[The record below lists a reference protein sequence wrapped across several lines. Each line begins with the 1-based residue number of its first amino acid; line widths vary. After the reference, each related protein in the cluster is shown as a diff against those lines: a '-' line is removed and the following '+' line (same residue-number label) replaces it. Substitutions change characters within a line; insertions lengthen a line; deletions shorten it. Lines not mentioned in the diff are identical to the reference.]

1 MITYIRIMN
10 IYNYLKLWMKVQRHY
25 GVVYIG
31 YKLKTD
37 NKPGYKKV
45 KAILN
50 SKDNK

>member
-1 MITYIRIMN
+1 
-10 IYNYLKLWMKVQRHY
+10 MKVQRHY

-31 YKLKTD
+31 YKPKMD
-37 NKPGYKKV
+37 NKLGYKKV